1 MFSLFVSQTIEWR
14 NTLPLK
20 EKPCYQQQDGQLWWV
35 FVHFFSIGSKKE
47 KIFYLNEVVRLKS
60 KAQKSSDGLC
70 FKTTLGKHLSNV
82 TRRYRIVT
90 SVVFVVVI
98 GSTSCKR
105 SLQVSTNPTSART
118 YKKNART
125 SAITCTALDYTIS
138 RRARRGK
145 NLVIISTRSR
155 GIP

>member
-1 MFSLFVSQTIEWR
+1 MKKHPSFKRKALLPTTRQATLVSVRSFFGIVSQ
-14 NTLPLK
+14 
-20 EKPCYQQQDGQLWWV
+20 
-35 FVHFFSIGSKKE
+35 KE
-47 KIFYLNEVVRLKS
+47 KIFNLNAVVRLKS
-60 KAQKSSDGLC
+60 KAIKSSDGLC
-70 FKTTLGKHLSNV
+70 FRTTLGKHLSNV

-145 NLVIISTRSR
+145 NLVIVSTRSR
-155 GIP
+155 GIPLKKNVKTSHQ